1 MNHEITVQFSIPFT
15 HRLIFT
21 EDIFSPQNL
30 TLIDSLGQSQK
41 IILFIDSGLLNK
53 QPDLGQKIE
62 KYFSQF
68 PQIRQL
74 VPMVVIPGGEQAK
87 RDPQLFQMMIEK
99 IKQAEICRH
108 SYVITIGG
116 GAVLDAVCFAA
127 SIVHRGVRQIR
138 IPTTVLAQND
148 AGIGIKNGIDAFD
161 SKNFLGT
168 FSPPD
173 LVINDPQFLKTLPDN
188 EWRNGTAEAIK
199 VALIK
204 DASFFNWIADNAKKI
219 AARDQTMMQKLI
231 QDCATLHL
239 NHIAHAGDPFEKG
252 SARPL
257 DFGHW
262 SAHKIEQLSQF
273 EVGHGHAVA
282 IGIAHDTMYSYLK
295 NWISQSEAKK
305 IIRCLLDMG
314 FTLTHPCL
322 YETNSTNG
330 ELKIIEGLREFQEHI
345 GGELNITM
353 LKGIGRGFQVNELDI
368 ELIQKLMSPDMDL
381 QTNLTC

>member
-1 MNHEITVQFSIPFT
+1 MNHEIKVQFSIPYT
-15 HRLIFT
+15 HRVIFT
-21 EDIFSPQNL
+21 EDIFAEKNT
-30 TLIDSLGQSQK
+30 TLIEALGKTQK
-41 IILFIDSGLLNK
+41 IILFVDSGLMNA
-53 QPDLGQKIE
+53 QPDLPQKI
-62 KYFSQF
+62 KNYFLQY
-68 PQIRQL
+68 PHIQQL

-108 SYVITIGG
+108 SYVIAIGG

-173 LVINDPQFLKTLPDN
+173 LVINDPLFLKSLPDS

-204 DASFFNWIADNAKKI
+204 DAHFFNWIAENAKKI
-219 AARDQTMMQKLI
+219 AARDQQLMQKLI
-231 QDCATLHL
+231 HDCAVLHL
-239 NHIAHAGDPFEKG
+239 NHIANAGDPFEKG

-262 SAHKIEQLSQF
+262 SAHKIEQLSHF
-273 EVGHGHAVA
+273 EIGHGHAVA
-282 IGIAHDTMYSYLK
+282 IGIALDTLYSYK
-295 NWISQSEAKK
+295 KKWITQTESESV
-305 IIRCLLDMG
+305 IQCLLDMG
-314 FTLTHPCL
+314 FVLSHPCL
-322 YETNSTNG
+322 HEKNSTNG
-330 ELKIIEGLREFQEHI
+330 EFKVIEGLKEFQEHL

-353 LKGIGRGFQVNELDI
+353 LNGVGKPKQIYELDL
-368 ELIQKLMSPDMDL
+368 ELIRSLLSPNI
-381 QTNLTC
+381 TTKSVFTC

>member
-21 EDIFSPQNL
+21 EDIFSLQNL

>member
-1 MNHEITVQFSIPFT
+1 MNHEIKVQFTIPYT

-21 EDIFSPQNL
+21 EDVFATSNQ
-30 TLIDSLGQSQK
+30 TLIHAIGNAKKL
-41 IILFIDSGLLNK
+41 IVFVDSGLANAQAELL
-53 QPDLGQKIE
+53 PKI
-62 KYFSQF
+62 KNYFSRHPHIQ
-68 PQIRQL
+68 QL
-74 VPMVVIPGGEQAK
+74 VSPVIVPGGETAK

-99 IKQAEICRH
+99 IKAAEICRH
-108 SYVITIGG
+108 SYVIAIGG

-173 LVINDPQFLKTLPDN
+173 LVINDPLFLKTLPDN

-199 VALIK
+199 VAIIK
-204 DASFFNWIADNAKKI
+204 DANFFELIAQNAKKI
-219 AARDQTMMQKLI
+219 AARDQTLMQKLI

-262 SAHKIEQLSQF
+262 SAHKIEQLSNF
-273 EVGHGHAVA
+273 EIGHGHAVA
-282 IGIAHDTMYSYLK
+282 IGIALDTMYSYLK
-295 NWISQSEAKK
+295 NWITQFEAKK
-305 IIRCLLDMG
+305 VIRCLLDMG

-322 YETNSTNG
+322 YKKNSTNG

-345 GGELNITM
+345 GGDLNVTM
-353 LKGIGRGFQVNELDI
+353 LAGIGRGIQVAELDLK
-368 ELIQKLMSPDMDL
+368 LIKSLMSPDIDFN
-381 QTNLTC
+381 TNLTC